1 MIKAAYHPRMGS
13 LYLLYSTALYESV
26 DGGNRFIKKVFDGLP
41 ESYELKELIFQ
52 NDNDRYSVHALDKAT
67 KRYELATTTGV
78 IGK

>member
-1 MIKAAYHPRMGS
+1 MGS

-52 NDNDRYSVHALDKAT
+52 NENDRYSVHALDKAT
-67 KRYELATTTGV
+67 KRYELATTMGV

>member
-1 MIKAAYHPRMGS
+1 MGS

-41 ESYELKELIFQ
+41 ESYELKDLVFQ
-52 NDNDRYSVHALDKAT
+52 NENDRYSVHVLDKAT

>member
-1 MIKAAYHPRMGS
+1 MGS